1 MKANQWK
8 KSMIYLCYM
17 LLANLAFAVQADAY
31 EEQREDAEEISA
43 GGGEVAHLYHLAVQE
58 EHQEITTQEETL
70 SYFHP

>member
-8 KSMIYLCYM
+8 KTMIYLCYV

-31 EEQREDAEEISA
+31 EEHIEDAEEISA
-43 GGGEVAHLYHLAVQE
+43 GGGEVAHFYQLAVHE
-58 EHQEITTQEETL
+58 EHQEITTQEERI